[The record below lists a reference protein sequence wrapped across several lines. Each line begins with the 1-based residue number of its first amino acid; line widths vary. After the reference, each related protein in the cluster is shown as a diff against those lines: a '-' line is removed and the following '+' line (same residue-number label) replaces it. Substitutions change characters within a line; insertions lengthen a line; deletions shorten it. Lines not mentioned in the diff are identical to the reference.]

1 MLIDLLIVSR
11 ELPPRRLGLEQC
23 PSEVTLFA
31 QAKEEMALWDLILF
45 QYLGGGYR
53 ESGPSLGTKV
63 YSKAMRDY
71 NQTETEMVL
80 SK

>member
-1 MLIDLLIVSR
+1 
-11 ELPPRRLGLEQC
+11 
-23 PSEVTLFA
+23 
-31 QAKEEMALWDLILF
+31 MALWDLILF

-63 YSKAMRDY
+63 YSRAMRDY